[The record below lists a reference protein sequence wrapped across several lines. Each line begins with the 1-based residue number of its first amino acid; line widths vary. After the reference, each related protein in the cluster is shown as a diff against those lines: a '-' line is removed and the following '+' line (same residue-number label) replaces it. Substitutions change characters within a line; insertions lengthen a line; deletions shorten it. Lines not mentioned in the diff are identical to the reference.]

1 MSEMGLDSAKAKPN
15 KAGLWPQ
22 GAYGLLTEENEES
35 VISSYV
41 EGKAEGYEHI
51 VAASQLQ

>member
-1 MSEMGLDSAKAKPN
+1 MSEMGLDSANAKPN

-22 GAYGLLTEENEES
+22 GAYGLITEENEES